1 MNMKNNIKVR
11 KEGNKYIRSIL
22 VVAGTI
28 VLGSCYTPDNNNN
41 KVDPE
46 VVKQYV
52 PWAGYRYNPKIS
64 KKDWSVSQNRKK
76 EIMMEITQLRA
87 DIKKLSLQKRGEK
100 RWIQI
105 SPDTKIFTNSPKYI
119 ATEVKM
125 PPIYRLLNRLADMQK
140 NS

>member
-28 VLGSCYTPDNNNN
+28 VLGSCYTPDNNKK

-52 PWAGYRYNPKIS
+52 PWAGYRYNPKKS
-64 KKDWSVSQNRKK
+64 KKDWSVSESRKK
-76 EIMMEITQLRA
+76 AIMMEITQLRA
-87 DIKKLSLQKRGEK
+87 DIRKLST
-100 RWIQI
+100 QI
-105 SPDTKIFTNSPKYI
+105 S
-119 ATEVKM
+119 
-125 PPIYRLLNRLADMQK
+125 
-140 NS
+140 

>member
-52 PWAGYRYNPKIS
+52 PWAGYRYNPKI
-64 KKDWSVSQNRKK
+64 
-76 EIMMEITQLRA
+76 
-87 DIKKLSLQKRGEK
+87 
-100 RWIQI
+100 
-105 SPDTKIFTNSPKYI
+105 
-119 ATEVKM
+119 
-125 PPIYRLLNRLADMQK
+125 
-140 NS
+140 